1 MKAQCN
7 FLDQNP
13 VLAKILYEEI
23 RLRSERST
31 NKEKLV
37 NVSTS
42 DKEMGNK
49 RGNIQYQCH
58 IWIRWFYRIRRH
70 KWETRRR
77 HRCSLLP
84 CLIPIFSLCSQLGF
98 FFVLLIKQKSEQGV
112 KWKIWFLA
120 LVSENTKCI
129 MAWTPYLARNN
140 SNSV

>member
-58 IWIRWFYRIRRH
+58 I
-70 KWETRRR
+70 
-77 HRCSLLP
+77 
-84 CLIPIFSLCSQLGF
+84 
-98 FFVLLIKQKSEQGV
+98 
-112 KWKIWFLA
+112 
-120 LVSENTKCI
+120 
-129 MAWTPYLARNN
+129 
-140 SNSV
+140 